1 MRPAFT
7 SARRARALLGT
18 FVEIEARG
26 ISRRGLDAAIEEA
39 FRVVAEVQ
47 RLMSPCDPA
56 SDVSRLNRE
65 AAARTVTVHPWTHE
79 VLAAALELQVATD
92 GLFDIGV
99 APPGRPVPR
108 STRPAIELMDG
119 RRVRFLRRDFSIDL
133 GGIAKGFAVDRA
145 ALTLH
150 ARDVPQGVVNAGGD
164 VAVFGVD
171 ESTIAIRHPR
181 HPGSILCRLELRNE
195 ALASSSGRV
204 DLFESSAVMAPAI
217 IDPRTGTPARAVL
230 GATVRASTCMV
241 ADALTKVVM
250 LGGERV
256 AALLAH
262 YGASALFLANDGE
275 LRITRD
281 WWGRVRLAA

>member
-1 MRPAFT
+1 MKPACT
-7 SARRARALLGT
+7 RARRARPLLGT

-26 ISRRGLDAAIEEA
+26 LSHRRLDAAIEEA
-39 FRVVAEVQ
+39 FHVVAEVH
-47 RLMSPCDPA
+47 RLMSPHDPA

-65 AAARTVTVHPWTHE
+65 AATHTVTVHPWTYE
-79 VLAAALELQVATD
+79 VLATALELHVATG

-99 APPGRPVPR
+99 APPGRTVPL
-108 STRPAIELMDG
+108 STRPAVELMD
-119 RRVRFLRRDFSIDL
+119 RHRVRFSRRDLGIDL

-145 ALTLH
+145 VLALH
-150 ARDVPQGVVNAGGD
+150 ARDVPQGMVNAGGD
-164 VAVFGVD
+164 VAVFGLD
-171 ESTIAIRHPR
+171 ESTIAVRHPC
-181 HPGSILCRLELRNE
+181 HPGSILCQLELRNE

-204 DLFESSAVMAPAI
+204 DLFESAAVMAPAI

-256 AALLAH
+256 AGLLAQ
-262 YGASALFLANDGE
+262 YGASALFLADDGE
-275 LRITRD
+275 LRITRE